1 MLIQNWFYSV
11 IVNRCFYFINLLK
24 YSWLPVQTMKTIVLD
39 HFFLS
44 KIQFWILILC
54 KALIPLIIDMINF
67 TMQVRWALW
76 SYSLWMLHY
85 SSLCKGLIMWS
96 LNINLG
102 SWDFWYHRASFVL
115 VMKKFTNT
123 SQVSRTIQKPTFR
136 PSVLFTV
143 LEYVNMVYLYVALFS
158 FYVHIMCSLVDR
170 ERVALNKCILQYV
183 YYVWTLFCVSF
194 SENVY
199 KLLKKISV
207 CYFHRPKEL

>member
-96 LNINLG
+96 LNKILVPETSGTIEPHLSLWWKSLQIQVRWAVQSKSLLLDPQSYLPYSNML
-102 SWDFWYHRASFVL
+102 WCIYMLHSFHSMFTLCVL
-115 VMKKFTNT
+115 
-123 SQVSRTIQKPTFR
+123 
-136 PSVLFTV
+136 
-143 LEYVNMVYLYVALFS
+143 
-158 FYVHIMCSLVDR
+158 SL
-170 ERVALNKCILQYV
+170 
-183 YYVWTLFCVSF
+183 T
-194 SENVY
+194 EN
-199 KLLKKISV
+199 
-207 CYFHRPKEL
+207 E

>member
-123 SQVSRTIQKPTFR
+123 SQVSRTIQKPTLIYRTRICYGVFICCT
-136 PSVLFTV
+136 LFI
-143 LEYVNMVYLYVALFS
+143 LCSHYVFS
-158 FYVHIMCSLVDR
+158 RWQRTSSI
-170 ERVALNKCILQYV
+170 NKCILQYV

-199 KLLKKISV
+199 KLLKKNQCLLLS
-207 CYFHRPKEL
+207 

>member
-54 KALIPLIIDMINF
+54 KALMPLIIDMINF

-199 KLLKKISV
+199 KLLKKNQCLLLS
-207 CYFHRPKEL
+207 

>member
-115 VMKKFTNT
+115 VMKKSLQIKVRWAVQSKSLLLDPQSYLPYSNMLWCIYMLHSFHSMFTLC
-123 SQVSRTIQKPTFR
+123 
-136 PSVLFTV
+136 VL
-143 LEYVNMVYLYVALFS
+143 
-158 FYVHIMCSLVDR
+158 SL
-170 ERVALNKCILQYV
+170 
-183 YYVWTLFCVSF
+183 T
-194 SENVY
+194 EN
-199 KLLKKISV
+199 
-207 CYFHRPKEL
+207 E

>member
-1 MLIQNWFYSV
+1 
-11 IVNRCFYFINLLK
+11 
-24 YSWLPVQTMKTIVLD
+24 MKTIVLD

-123 SQVSRTIQKPTFR
+123 SQVSRTIQKPTLIYRTRICYGVFICCT
-136 PSVLFTV
+136 LFI
-143 LEYVNMVYLYVALFS
+143 LCSHYVFS
-158 FYVHIMCSLVDR
+158 CWQRTSSI
-170 ERVALNKCILQYV
+170 NKCILQYV